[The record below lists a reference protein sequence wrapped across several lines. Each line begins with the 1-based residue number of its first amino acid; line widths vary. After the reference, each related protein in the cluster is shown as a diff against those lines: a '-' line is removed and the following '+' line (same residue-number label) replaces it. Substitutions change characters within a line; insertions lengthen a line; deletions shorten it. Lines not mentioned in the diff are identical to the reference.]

1 VTAAT
6 GPAAAGRSA
15 EAAKPEGVSAVRRK
29 PSEPTTAKER
39 SKAEQELREAALAY
53 GLALEH
59 RDRQASAPAVKREDA
74 QESVDGAAERLLTA
88 ARGYFVA
95 SQGA

>member
-1 VTAAT
+1 MKR
-6 GPAAAGRSA
+6 PS
-15 EAAKPEGVSAVRRK
+15 KPTDVDERK
-29 PSEPTTAKER
+29 
-39 SKAEQELREAALAY
+39 KAEQELLKAALAY
-53 GLALEH
+53 GHARLY
-59 RDRQASAPAVKREDA
+59 RDRQASATAVKREDA